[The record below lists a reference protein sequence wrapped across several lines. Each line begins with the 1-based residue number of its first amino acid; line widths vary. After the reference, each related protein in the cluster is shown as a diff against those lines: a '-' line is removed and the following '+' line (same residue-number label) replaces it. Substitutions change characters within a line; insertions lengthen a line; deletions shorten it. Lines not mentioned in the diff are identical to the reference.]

1 MNSESDSEK
10 VMENWASLFET
21 MISAKQT
28 GGFPVQS
35 ESARKTL
42 FRTIY
47 HELPSKLKMT
57 FSETDFLSYCEYN
70 KEKLIQNESN
80 A

>member
-10 VMENWASLFET
+10 ALENWISLFET
-21 MISAKQT
+21 MISAKLS
-28 GGFPVQS
+28 GGFPAQS

-42 FRTIY
+42 FRNVY
-47 HELPSKLKMT
+47 NELPPKLKMT
-57 FSETDFLSYCEYN
+57 FSETDFLRYCEFN
-70 KEKLIQNESN
+70 REKLIQNESN